1 MNKIFKVVWSKAKR
15 CWVVTSEY
23 GRSTHKKSLT
33 GKILATI
40 FAGMVAAGNM
50 AYAADP
56 VTYDD
61 STKSTVSLGGASGT
75 KISNVADGQLA
86 AGSKDAVNGRQLYA
100 TNQSI
105 ADLNNSVLENAA
117 NIGDLQTNVINIKTA
132 NSQLKSKVNTLD
144 TQVTTGWNATIDGA
158 KVKTINPSANY
169 LNFTT
174 GDDIELADPGNGSI
188 QISVKPTGKVEVGN
202 THVVS
207 GDVVYQAINT
217 LSTDTDS
224 KLALKANVNASNIG
238 KNLKGSDGI
247 TPATEEEQK
256 ANLNQW
262 GEAIGTGSIASDS
275 SQLVTGKTVYSE
287 VRPTADG
294 KYVKTTKTTGENLAA
309 LDTQVGT
316 NTGDIKDLKDLKN
329 ITEAG
334 QTVIKNL
341 SKDAVQVK
349 AGDRV
354 KVDEAVDDATGN
366 KTYTISAKN
375 DGKVEKGNTDLVSGD
390 TVNTAIENAIQDSTT
405 DTDSKLALK
414 ANVDASNIGK
424 NLKGSDG
431 ITPATEEE
439 QKANLNQWGEAIGT
453 GSIASDSSQ
462 LVTGKTVYSE
472 VRPTADGKYVKTT
485 KTTGENLAALD
496 TQVGT
501 NTGDIKDLKDLK
513 NITEAGQTVI
523 KNLSKDAVQVKAGD
537 RVKVDEAVGDAT
549 GNKTYTISAKND
561 GKVEKGNTDLVSGD
575 TVNTAMEGLKT
586 SIADLKG
593 NVVLYD
599 SSLKDVVTFAGTNGT
614 RLTNLM
620 DARLT
625 ESSTDAVTGRQLY
638 ATNQSIAGFANDIA
652 NNTKTI
658 ATLRKAVTNTQSSV
672 TAIGSSVDSMDGLK
686 ADASLNNLSDAGKQV
701 IVNAA
706 NDAIQAYMK
715 NLKTGGSPSTSTTAS
730 PAKAATT
737 TVSTNSLLSTSLLTK
752 KAPVNLMASLMAAD
766 TGTASDTAVPVNYD
780 DSTKATISLG
790 GASGT
795 TVSNVADGQLAAG
808 SKDAVNGRQ
817 LYATNQ
823 SIADLNNSVLENAS
837 NIGSVQSD
845 VINIKTANSQLKS
858 TVNTLNTQ
866 VTTGWNATIDGAKV
880 KTINPSANY
889 LNFATGDDVK
899 LTDNNGS
906 IKIALAA
913 SGKVE
918 AGNTHAVTGD
928 AVYKALANTPTV
940 GAMEGKANTAL
951 DNLNDTGKQIVKD
964 LAKEAVAADLDT
976 KANTDASNIDV
987 GSWSRKLA
995 TGKAEAGNT
1004 GLVNGNAL
1012 YEAVKDKADK
1022 DSVYTKDETY
1032 NRSEIDSKV
1041 SGMNTALDGKANTSL
1056 DNITDAGKQVIKD
1069 TLKADLDKKADTEG
1083 SNIDTDAWTEKLATG
1098 KVEDGN
1104 TSMVTGGT
1112 VYKALKDIS
1121 ASSGLVKDDGN
1132 TVSVSSDS
1140 ASTVVDM
1147 TNKDGNARIVKGVE
1161 TDGTDATSAANV
1173 GYVEGKTQDLKR
1185 DIQDMGSRLT
1195 QDIDRAGANAAA
1207 LAALHPL
1214 DYDPD
1219 NKLEFAGGYGH
1230 YRGANAGALA
1240 AFYHPDENVILS
1252 LGGTMGNGNSMVNA
1266 GVTFKLGP
1274 KGHAALSRTAL
1285 TNALRKEQEKN
1296 KVAMAQIQGLNSK
1309 VERLES
1315 LVQTLMAKADK

>member
-1 MNKIFKVVWSKAKR
+1 MNKIYKVVWSKAKQ

-40 FAGMVAAGNM
+40 FAGMM
-50 AYAADP
+50 ASSAMVYAADP
-56 VTYDD
+56 VNYDAD
-61 STKSTVSLGGASGT
+61 TSKATLTLEGSSGT
-75 KISNVADGQLA
+75 TVKRVADGELS
-86 AGSKDAVNGRQLYA
+86 AGSMDAVNGRQLYA

-117 NIGDLQTNVINIKTA
+117 NIGDLQTNVITMKTA

-169 LNFTT
+169 LNFAT
-174 GDDIELADPGNGSI
+174 GDDVELTDPGNGSI
-188 QISVKPTGKVEVGN
+188 KISVKPTGAIEVGN

-207 GDVVYQAINT
+207 GGTVYTAIQN
-217 LSTDTDS
+217 LSTDTDT
-224 KLALKANVNASNIG
+224 KLATKANVDASNIG
-238 KNLKGSDGI
+238 KNLKGADG
-247 TPATEEEQK
+247 TAASVEQQK
-256 ANLNQW
+256 LNAESW
-262 GEAIGTGSIASDS
+262 ASAIGTGTVASDS
-275 SQLVTGKTVYSE
+275 AQLITGKTVYEE
-287 VRPTADG
+287 VRPASDG
-294 KYVKTTKTTGENLAA
+294 TYVKASQTTAQNLTS

-316 NTGDIKDLKDLKN
+316 NTGDITKLKDMSNL
-329 ITEAG
+329 TDTG
-334 QTVIKNL
+334 RTVIKNL
-341 SKDAVQVK
+341 SKDAVKVAAGERVKVDEAVDASGNKTYTVSAKNDGKIEKGNTDLVSGGTVKEAIDSAISGSTTATDTKLATKANVDASNIGKNLKAADGSAASVEQQKLNAESWASAIGTGTMASDSAQLVTGKTVYEEVRPASDGTYVKASQTTAQNLTSLDTQVGTNTGDITK
-349 AGDRV
+349 LKDMSNLTDAGRTVIKNLSKDAVKVAAGDRV
-354 KVDEAVDDATGN
+354 KVDESVDASGN
-366 KTYTISAKN
+366 KTYTVSAKN
-375 DGKVEKGNTDLVSGD
+375 DGRIEKGNTDLVSGD
-390 TVNTAIENAIQDSTT
+390 TVNTAVESL
-405 DTDSKLALK
+405 DSK
-414 ANVDASNIGK
+414 I
-424 NLKGSDG
+424 
-431 ITPATEEE
+431 
-439 QKANLNQWGEAIGT
+439 
-453 GSIASDSSQ
+453 
-462 LVTGKTVYSE
+462 
-472 VRPTADGKYVKTT
+472 
-485 KTTGENLAALD
+485 AAL
-496 TQVGT
+496 
-501 NTGDIKDLKDLK
+501 N
-513 NITEAGQTVI
+513 
-523 KNLSKDAVQVKAGD
+523 
-537 RVKVDEAVGDAT
+537 
-549 GNKTYTISAKND
+549 GNA
-561 GKVEKGNTDLVSGD
+561 
-575 TVNTAMEGLKT
+575 
-586 SIADLKG
+586 
-593 NVVLYD
+593 VLYD
-599 SSLKDVVTFAGTNGT
+599 SSVKDLVTLAGASGT

-638 ATNQSIAGFANDIA
+638 ATNQSIAGFAKDIKS
-652 NNTKTI
+652 NTATI
-658 ATLRKAVTNTQSSV
+658 ATLRKAVTSTQSSV
-672 TAIGSSVDSMDGLK
+672 TAVGTSVDSMDALK
-686 ADASLNNLSDAGKQV
+686 ADASLGNLSDAGKQV
-701 IVNAA
+701 IANAA
-706 NDAIQAYMK
+706 NDAVAAYMK
-715 NLKTGGSPSTSTTAS
+715 NLKAGSSTTPTVSPAEASVNTLTVSKLALSKAALSPSMLAVSL
-730 PAKAATT
+730 AATNDT
-737 TVSTNSLLSTSLLTK
+737 
-752 KAPVNLMASLMAAD
+752 PVD
-766 TGTASDTAVPVNYD
+766 VTYD
-780 DSTKATISLG
+780 DTTRNSISLTG
-790 GASGT
+790 SAGT
-795 TVSNVADGQLAAG
+795 SIHNVKDGELAAG

-858 TVNTLNTQ
+858 KVNTLDTQ

-906 IKIALAA
+906 IKIAMAA

-951 DNLNDTGKQIVKD
+951 DNLNDTGKQTVRD

-987 GSWSRKLA
+987 GSWSKKLA

-1004 GLVNGNAL
+1004 GLVNGNNL

-1083 SNIDTDAWTEKLATG
+1083 SNINTDAWTEKLATG

-1121 ASSGLVKDDGN
+1121 ASSSLVKDDGN
-1132 TVSVSSDS
+1132 TVTVSSDS
-1140 ASTVVDM
+1140 TSTVVDM
-1147 TNKDGNARIVKGVE
+1147 TNKDGNARIVKGVA
-1161 TDGTDATSAANV
+1161 TDETDATSAANV

-1219 NKLEFAGGYGH
+1219 NKMEFAGGYGH

-1252 LGGTMGNGNSMVNA
+1252 LGGTMGNGSPMVNA

-1274 KGHAALSRTAL
+1274 KGHAILSRTAL
-1285 TNALRKEQEKN
+1285 TNALRKEQQKN
-1296 KVAMAQIQGLNSK
+1296 QVAMAEIQNLNSK
-1309 VERLES
+1309 VQRLENM
-1315 LVQTLMAKADK
+1315 VQTLMAKADK